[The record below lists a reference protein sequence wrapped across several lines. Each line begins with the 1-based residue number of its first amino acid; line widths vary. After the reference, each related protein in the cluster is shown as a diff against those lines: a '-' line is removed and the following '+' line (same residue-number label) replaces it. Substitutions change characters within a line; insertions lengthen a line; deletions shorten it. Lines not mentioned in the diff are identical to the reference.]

1 MEKTDLNIFF
11 NQEQF
16 SIIKTYRKLHHFLF
30 KHGIFVLILLLG
42 IGGMYFLITKGNL
55 NLPLVYKSSPANF
68 SQAVK
73 AYEER
78 ITPPEGDVSVL
89 IPYGTLSYAD
99 GYLTSM
105 STLGAYQEVVMPR
118 TFILPETYPLFDMTA
133 FQQKQS
139 TSGDINYLI
148 NALIKNVGSREE
160 TLPTPQTF
168 TIKENLITDFNLQCV
183 SKVKLFGRICEV
195 FLERFYQ
202 QGMFYP
208 LGNYATDMT
217 ILMNTVK
224 DRSPLC
230 DLIYTTTLYQRKIF
244 PIFDTLI
251 SQCSLEHLQ
260 RYRQLSHFI
269 EIEQELSN
277 GVVSSTIYNDA
288 ILNAYKL
295 LSLQQML
302 YKSLNAGTLNK
313 SYLTSYLDYSQD
325 LINRNTGNER
335 YLQPLYKDLLYQ
347 VNSTILLPKL
357 ENNDTTVLSKT
368 EINQMVNQINLLNRG
383 NSAL

>member
-16 SIIKTYRKLHHFLF
+16 SIIRMYRKLHRFLF
-30 KHGIFVLILLLG
+30 KYGIFILTILLG
-42 IGGMYFLITKGNL
+42 IVGMYLLVTKGKL
-55 NLPLVYKSSPANF
+55 NLPLAYKSSPATL
-68 SQAVK
+68 SQVMNTYK
-73 AYEER
+73 ER
-78 ITPPEGDVSVL
+78 STLSDEDFSVL
-89 IPYGTLSYAD
+89 IPYGIVSRSN
-99 GYLTSM
+99 GYLTSI
-105 STLGAYQEVVMPR
+105 STLGTYQEVIMPR
-118 TFILPETYPLFDMTA
+118 TFSLPETYPLFDMTA
-133 FQQKQS
+133 FQLKQT
-139 TSGDINYLI
+139 TSGDITTLI
-148 NALIKNVGSREE
+148 NALIKNVGSKEE
-160 TLPTPQTF
+160 TLPFPQTF
-168 TIKENLITDFNLQCV
+168 TIKENVITDFNLQCV
-183 SKVKLFGRICEV
+183 SKMKLFGGICEV

-208 LGNYATDMT
+208 LGQYAEDMT
-217 ILMNTVK
+217 TLMNAVK
-224 DRSPLC
+224 DRAPLC
-230 DLIYTTTLYQRKIF
+230 SLIYDITLYQRKTF

-260 RYRQLSHFI
+260 RYRQLSNFI
-269 EIEQELSN
+269 EIEQEFSN
-277 GVVSSTIYNDA
+277 GIISSTIYNNA
-288 ILNAYKL
+288 TLNAYKL
-295 LSLQQML
+295 LSIQQML

-357 ENNDTTVLSKT
+357 ESHDNTILSKT
-368 EINQMVNQINLLNRG
+368 EINQMVNQINLLNKG